1 MKTLY
6 NFIAIF
12 LSIFI
17 CFGCYAPPTLAFA
30 QSEYRRVINDT
41 TPFYKST
48 LDEDPLFFLPY
59 TYYVKVLSQSDNFC
73 HVEVNSENGQLG
85 IDGFVPTEQLFY
97 DGQEV
102 LSPYL
107 NLYIKTVDTAVLYA
121 DSELSSPIQY
131 IFSNRSLLYFGELQS
146 LGGKLFYVAYNNKL
160 GYVKETDVMPF
171 VINNHPNELTFIT
184 EPTPDESPSNTHSTN
199 DLFNIKTAIIVC
211 LLLAGLI
218 ALFIALLNKNPNAK
232 RTNYYEENDYE

>member
-1 MKTLY
+1 MKVLY
-6 NFIAIF
+6 NFIAII
-12 LSIFI
+12 LTIFI
-17 CFGCYAPPTLAFA
+17 CFGCYTPPTLAFA

-48 LDEDPLFFLPY
+48 LDESPLFFLPY
-59 TYYVKVLSQSDNFC
+59 TYYVKVLSQSNNFC
-73 HVEVNSENGQLG
+73 HVEINSENGQLG

-107 NLYIKTVDTAVLYA
+107 NLDITTVDTTVLYA
-121 DSELSSPIQY
+121 DAELSSPIQY
-131 IFSNRSLLYFGELQS
+131 IFPNRSLLYFGELQA

-160 GYVKETDVMPF
+160 GYVKESDVMPF
-171 VINNHPNELTFIT
+171 VINNHPNELTFIV
-184 EPTPDESPSNTHSTN
+184 EPTPDENQSATN
-199 DLFNIKTAIIVC
+199 SMGDFSNIKTAIIVC

-218 ALFIALLNKNPNAK
+218 ALLIALLNKNTNAK
-232 RTNYYEENDYE
+232 KTNYYEENDYE

>member
-1 MKTLY
+1 MKKFY
-6 NFIAIF
+6 SFISII
-12 LSIFI
+12 LTIFI
-17 CFGCYAPPTLAFA
+17 CFGCYVSPTLAFA

-48 LDEDPLFFLPY
+48 LDENPLFFLPY
-59 TYYVKVLSQSDNFC
+59 TYYVKVLSQSNNFC
-73 HVEVNSENGQLG
+73 HVEINGENGQLG

-107 NLYIKTVDTAVLYA
+107 TLYITTVDTAVLYA
-121 DSELSSPIQY
+121 DANLSSPIQY
-131 IFSNRSLLYFGELQS
+131 IFAERSLLYFGERQS

-160 GYVKETDVMPF
+160 GYVKESDVMPF
-171 VINNHPNELTFIT
+171 VINNHPNKLTFIV
-184 EPTPDESPSNTHSTN
+184 EPTPEENPSKTQAKS
-199 DLFNIKTAIIVC
+199 DLFTIKTAIIVC

-218 ALFIALLNKNPNAK
+218 ALFIAISNKNTNAK
-232 RTNYYEENDYE
+232 KNNYYEENDYE